1 MKQISF
7 GQESQHPRRVL
18 VPQMSRPR
26 FGLNA
31 MQLQFAIGLV
41 WLVVVRTDWLI
52 IHSTCD
58 QDVEGQTTGQAS
70 TVRSNM
76 TERLE
81 R

>member
-1 MKQISF
+1 MTR
-7 GQESQHPRRVL
+7 ESTPTKGV

-41 WLVVVRTDWLI
+41 WWVVVRTDWLI

-70 TVRSNM
+70 PVRANM